1 MEEIGGYIEFPEYK
15 GDIFH
20 TNAIALN
27 SARNCLAYL
36 IESKKINKI
45 TVPKFLCDSVSSV
58 CKKYGINVRRY
69 SINVDFMPNDKLK
82 LEDDEWLYFVN
93 YYGQFNNE
101 QIAKIKKKYD
111 RVIID
116 NVQAYFQMP
125 LGDTDTIYTCRKFFG
140 VPDGAFLYTD
150 KKLNCDLENDVS
162 MNRMSHLLGR
172 LEENANKHYSEYIV
186 NEEAFINL
194 PIRKMSLLTENLL
207 RSIDYKIV
215 QITRERN
222 FLYLDNKLGVYNK
235 LKLQVPVG
243 AFMYPLYLANGADI
257 RKKLQEEKI
266 YIPTLWPDV
275 FDVCNES
282 DLEYDMAKNILPIPC
297 DQRYE
302 FEDMKFIVDEILKY
316 IS

>member
-1 MEEIGGYIEFPEYK
+1 MEIGGYIEFTQFN
-15 GDIFH
+15 GSIFH
-20 TNAIALN
+20 DDAIALN
-27 SARNCLAYL
+27 SGRNCLAYL
-36 IESKKINKI
+36 IESRNIKRIAI
-45 TVPKFLCDSVSSV
+45 PKFLCDSVSDI
-58 CKKYGINVRRY
+58 CKKYNLDIRYY
-69 SINVDFMPNDKLK
+69 SIGKDFLPQILQH
-82 LEDDEWLYFVN
+82 EDGEWIYLVN
-93 YYGQFNNE
+93 YYGQIDNN
-101 QIAKIKKKYD
+101 QIVKFKQKYEN
-111 RVIID
+111 IIVD
-116 NVQAYFQMP
+116 NVQAFFQMP

-162 MNRMSHLLGR
+162 MNRISHLLGR
-172 LEENANKHYSEYIV
+172 LEENANKHYSEYII

-297 DQRYE
+297 DQRYSL
-302 FEDMKFIVDEILKY
+302 EDMEYMVSEVEKCLN
-316 IS
+316 

>member
-1 MEEIGGYIEFPEYK
+1 MKEIGGYIEFPEYN
-15 GDIFH
+15 GNIFH
-20 TNAIALN
+20 KNAIALN

-36 IESKKINKI
+36 IESKKINNI
-45 TVPKFLCDSVSSV
+45 AVPKFLCDSVSGI
-58 CKKYGINVRRY
+58 CKRYGTTVRRY
-69 SINVDFMPNDKLK
+69 SINVDFMPNDDFSLD
-82 LEDDEWLYFVN
+82 DDEWLYFVN

-101 QIAKIKKKYD
+101 QIEKIKKKYD
-111 RVIID
+111 RVIVD

-125 LGDTDTIYTCRKFFG
+125 LKNTDTIYTCRKFLG

-150 KKLNCDLENDVS
+150 KMLNRDLEDDIS
-162 MNRMSHLLGR
+162 CNRMSHLLGR
-172 LEENANKHYSEYIV
+172 LEENANKHYSEYV
-186 NEEAFINL
+186 ANEEDFVNL
-194 PIRKMSLLTENLL
+194 PIRKMSRLTKNLL

-222 FLYLDNKLGVYNK
+222 FLYLDKRLSIHNK
-235 LKLQVPVG
+235 LKVHVPVG

-275 FDVCNES
+275 FAICEES
-282 DLEYDMAKNILPIPC
+282 ELEYHMAKNILPLPC

-302 FEDMKFIVDEILKY
+302 LKDMKFMVEEILKH
-316 IS
+316 IH

>member
-1 MEEIGGYIEFPEYK
+1 MEIGGYIEFTQFN
-15 GDIFH
+15 GSIFH
-20 TNAIALN
+20 DDAIALN
-27 SARNCLAYL
+27 SGRNCLAYL
-36 IESKKINKI
+36 IESRNIKRIAI
-45 TVPKFLCDSVSSV
+45 PKFLCDSVSDI
-58 CKKYGINVRRY
+58 CKKYNLDIRYY
-69 SINVDFMPNDKLK
+69 SIGKDFLPQILQH
-82 LEDDEWLYFVN
+82 EDGEWIYLVN
-93 YYGQFNNE
+93 YYGQIDNN
-101 QIAKIKKKYD
+101 QIVKFKQKYEN
-111 RVIID
+111 IIVD
-116 NVQAYFQMP
+116 NVQAFFQMP

-162 MNRMSHLLGR
+162 MNRISHLLGR

-297 DQRYE
+297 DQRYSL
-302 FEDMKFIVDEILKY
+302 EDMEYMVSEVEKCLN
-316 IS
+316 